1 METAYCEIIEHQRR
15 TQINIYTQEQ
25 YDAEIMRRRRVQLR
39 RKREAARARRMN
51 RLRETIGSFV
61 SCIGFAC
68 LIAAGGCFEIWQIIV
83 TGIVGLAMIVLGG
96 WMAHAFY
103 GQEKDAE
110 WLRRL
115 QENEGARK

>member
-1 METAYCEIIEHQRR
+1 METAYCEIVENARH

-39 RKREAARARRMN
+39 RKREAAHARRMT
-51 RLRETIGSFV
+51 RLRESIGGFIAM
-61 SCIGFAC
+61 IGFVVT
-68 LIAAGGCFEIWQIIV
+68 IAAGGCYEVKETII
-83 TGIVGLAMIVLGG
+83 TGMIGLAMLVLGG

-115 QENEGARK
+115 RETEAAGR